1 MSKSKSYK
9 KNKQNAPFFAFCI
22 CVCWGFFCKLM
33 FNIENDDLE
42 TKEESYQ
49 KQHLSDVEM
58 QKLRNI
64 IKTKIAGELT
74 ISKKYNYFHV

>member
-1 MSKSKSYK
+1 
-9 KNKQNAPFFAFCI
+9 
-22 CVCWGFFCKLM
+22 M
-33 FNIENDDLE
+33 FNIESDDLE

-74 ISKKYNYFHV
+74 ISKKYTNYFHMSI

>member
-1 MSKSKSYK
+1 
-9 KNKQNAPFFAFCI
+9 
-22 CVCWGFFCKLM
+22 M